1 MDSLRMGL
9 AISLRDGVCQPSQR
23 WCVCPLLKIEFWRLA
38 HTFASS
44 PLEAG
49 KIFYLCFATNDYHI
63 SLTWLAICI
72 RMFLLCLQNWRTFT
86 VHFPRDLCVCKH
98 AWMFPKNSTLVQSP
112 KLTSVEKTCPLQT
125 VKMLTSSCQ
134 HKIGVQLKAQS
145 LFHRAFCTFL
155 VVQYFCKYIAHDW
168 Q

>member
-1 MDSLRMGL
+1 M
-9 AISLRDGVCQPSQR
+9 
-23 WCVCPLLKIEFWRLA
+23 
-38 HTFASS
+38 
-44 PLEAG
+44 
-49 KIFYLCFATNDYHI
+49 
-63 SLTWLAICI
+63 AICI

-145 LFHRAFCTFL
+145 LLHLAFVRFWLYNIFANISHMIDSKKILTTTFKEVIPLAFFFFSFYFFHWNL
-155 VVQYFCKYIAHDW
+155 KLSI
-168 Q
+168 